1 MMLLV
6 HRPWSLTAST
16 GTRTRAWSH
25 LMTGHGM
32 SAGKR
37 GPRAMRGVWRSS
49 ALLGFRLGSPCFH
62 GKMVRGVN
70 FLAVVGY
77 DLAACFIVIGAAD
90 VVRNS
95 GVEGVVRIG
104 TKWDARKAALFDR
117 RRGRTDGFA
126 LDGLLMWVGATTWQ
140 WAWVPAHWWVG
151 RVRALVHS
159 DIVVRSD
166 WCWYVLVAARASAL
180 RMLWNRWLMWGN
192 WGVVTRILLVV
203 VSNLR
208 VYGVS
213 VSF

>member
-6 HRPWSLTAST
+6 HRPRPLPASA

-25 LMTGHGM
+25 LMTGHGV
-32 SAGKR
+32 SAGQR
-37 GPRAMRGVWRSS
+37 GPRAMREARRSS

-77 DLAACFIVIGAAD
+77 NLAARFIVIGAAD
-90 VVRNS
+90 VVGNS

-104 TKWDARKAALFDR
+104 TEWDARKAALLDR
-117 RRGRTDGFA
+117 RRGGTDGFA
-126 LDGLLMWVGATTWQ
+126 LDGLLMGVGATTWQ
-140 WAWVPAHWWVG
+140 WAWVSAHWWVR
-151 RVRALVHS
+151 RVRALVHT
-159 DIVVRSD
+159 DIVVRSN
-166 WCWYVLVAARASAL
+166 WCWYVLVTARASAL
-180 RMLWNRWLMWGN
+180 RMLWKRWLMWGN